1 MGKFGA
7 EQQGASEVSD
17 YDRFLKFFIL
27 NPQGQSRMDALLPKI
42 AKEMGVDEKEV
53 KELVSDLTI
62 ESISRASY
70 GRMREASPGELL
82 RDFDH
87 ESLYS
92 LVLDKDVSER
102 VRGIIGDD
110 KFTALTRIA
119 QFLMV
124 QNRDN
129 AARLKDAGISVTTPK
144 GLSIESLLSRTYSVA
159 RGVISPKYVA
169 TEVAILSFRKK
180 KAQALSKILND
191 PKMVDAVI
199 EIIETDGSAIRKYN
213 PNLFTALINGL
224 GYHENMETREK
235 TKTQI
240 RELEL
245 DNLRR

>member
-1 MGKFGA
+1 
-7 EQQGASEVSD
+7 
-17 YDRFLKFFIL
+17 
-27 NPQGQSRMDALLPKI
+27 
-42 AKEMGVDEKEV
+42 
-53 KELVSDLTI
+53 
-62 ESISRASY
+62 
-70 GRMREASPGELL
+70 MRESSPGELL

-110 KFTALTRIA
+110 KFTALTRMA

-213 PNLFTALINGL
+213 PNLFTVLINGL
-224 GYHENMETREK
+224 GYHENMKTKEK